1 MDLSAPGAI
10 LLVSCYELGHQPLG
24 VAWPMAFLENAG
36 YAPDALDIAVDPLD
50 VARVARARMVAI
62 SVPMHTA
69 LRLGVRVAERVRAA
83 NPTCHICFYGL
94 YAALNGPYLLAHGA
108 DSVVGGE
115 YEGALVRLVQ
125 ALAAGDAQDV
135 VGVARADRPAPPPL
149 LERLPFPVPS
159 RAALPR
165 LDRYAQLEEAEG
177 HRRAVGYV
185 EASRGCRHTCRH
197 CPIPPVYGGRFF
209 VVPRDVVLADIRR
222 LVRAGS
228 THITFG
234 DPDFL
239 NGPLHSL
246 RIAEA
251 MHDEFPALT
260 FDVTAKVEHVIERR
274 ALFPRLQELGCL
286 FVVSAF
292 ESVSDVVLA
301 ELGKGHTRADEVVAL
316 AVVRDAGMTLRPTWV
331 AFTPWTNLA
340 DYDHMLQFIDN
351 HGLVDAVDPVQYA
364 VRLLIPPGS
373 ALLDRPGIQAFL
385 GGLDEAAFS
394 YRWAHPDARV
404 DRLAHA
410 VGGLV
415 EGAAGQ
421 DPAATF
427 DQVRSLAQAAAGRP
441 PAPARSPPPPN
452 RHRPPR
458 LSEPWFC

>member
-1 MDLSAPGAI
+1 VDLSAPGAI

-36 YAPDALDIAVDPLD
+36 YAPDALDIAVDPFD

-83 NPTCHICFYGL
+83 NPSCHICFYGL

-108 DSVVGGE
+108 DSIVGGE

-125 ALAAGDAQDV
+125 ALAAGDPQDV
-135 VGVARADRPAPPPL
+135 VGVGRADRPAPPP

-165 LDRYAQLEEAEG
+165 LDRYAQLEEADG

-185 EASRGCRHTCRH
+185 EASRGCLHTCRH

-251 MHDEFPALT
+251 MHDEFPAVT
-260 FDVTAKVEHVIERR
+260 FDVTTKVEHVIERR

-331 AFTPWTNLA
+331 AFTPWTTLD
-340 DYDHMLQFIDN
+340 DYNDMLQFVAE
-351 HGLVDAVDPVQYA
+351 HRLVDAVDPVQYA

-373 ALLDRPGIQAFL
+373 ALLQRPSIGAVL
-385 GGLDEAAFS
+385 GDLDAPALS
-394 YRWAHPDARV
+394 YRWTHPDSRM
-404 DRLAHA
+404 DDLAHA
-410 VGGLV
+410 VGALV
-415 EGAAGQ
+415 EASADQ
-421 DPAATF
+421 DPATTF
-427 DQVRSLAQAAAGRP
+427 AGVRRLAHAAAGHP
-441 PAPARSPPPPN
+441 VDAETAPPPPG
-452 RHRPPR
+452 RPLPPR
-458 LSEPWFC
+458 LTEPWFC